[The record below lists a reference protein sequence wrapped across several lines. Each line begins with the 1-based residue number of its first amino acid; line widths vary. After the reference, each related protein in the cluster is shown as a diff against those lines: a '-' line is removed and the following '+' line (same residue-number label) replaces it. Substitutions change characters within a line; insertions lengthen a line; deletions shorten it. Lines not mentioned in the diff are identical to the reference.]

1 MKNSSAISKKLVI
14 QKYLEQQIY
23 SGNDTIIDRTNTV
36 KFRVPRSGAVINN
49 MVEIFYSYAEKYHFK
64 DTESSYIAFIKELAE
79 ELGFEQ
85 QLAID
90 RFHRQYK
97 EMKTGKIFD
106 HSIYFMTAI
115 SSIIESFQNKVVKR
129 LSFRLKRKF
138 PTKDDITVLKSLET
152 LAQTSNLTYSLF
164 INIEIL
170 KEMSRLVGVQMEPIM
185 TDKLQQ
191 ELINELKNLWAEK

>member
-1 MKNSSAISKKLVI
+1 MNNPSAISKKLVI

-36 KFRVPRSGAVINN
+36 KFRVPGSGAVINN
-49 MVEIFYSYAEKYHFK
+49 MVEIFSSYAEKYQFK
-64 DTESSYIAFIKELAE
+64 DAESSYIAFIKELAE

-97 EMKTGKIFD
+97 EMKAGKIFD
-106 HSIYFMTAI
+106 QSIYFMTAI

-138 PTKDDITVLKSLET
+138 PSKNDITVLKSLET

-191 ELINELKNLWAEK
+191 ELINKLKNLWAE

>member
-1 MKNSSAISKKLVI
+1 MNKPSDISKKLVI

-36 KFRVPRSGAVINN
+36 KYHVPKSGEVISN
-49 MVEIFYSYAEKYHFK
+49 MIELFCTYAKKYDFK
-64 DTESSYIAFIKELAE
+64 NSESSYISFIKELAE
-79 ELGFEQ
+79 ELGFEE
-85 QLAID
+85 QLAVN

-97 EMKTGKIFD
+97 EMKAGKIYD
-106 HSIYFMTAI
+106 QSIYFMTAI
-115 SSIIESFQNKVVKR
+115 SSIIESFQNKVVQR

-138 PTKDDITVLKSLET
+138 PMKDNTTVLKSLET
-152 LAQTSNLTYSLF
+152 FSQTSNLTYSLL

-185 TDKLQQ
+185 TDELQQ
-191 ELINELKNLWAEK
+191 KLVNELKEIWGQS